1 MSRRVTWSV
10 EEKEA
15 CVENF
20 QRFLFSG
27 TLPGKK
33 QITDI
38 QSKTPVLEDRT
49 WIQIKN
55 YLRNTIKKAQW

>member
-15 CVENF
+15 CAENF

-33 QITDI
+33 QITDV

-55 YLRNTIKKAQW
+55 YLRNTNKKAQW